1 MKKIQ
6 LVVLLVVAMG
16 FVSAENNIE
25 KMFPKDLYRNRVVI
39 EQHQKSGTDIGF
51 RLERIK
57 INDLKNMQPYE
68 LPEFLK
74 NYFEEN
80 REITSKDLKKFLKG
94 DEKFVLQLG
103 DLNLVDL
110 YSYRKIYRGKEPVGE
125 YHFTAGIGPD
135 LSVGGGFVYSLS
147 YIDKDEIVRF
157 FVNTGYLNKE
167 MDVLESLPEIFY
179 KKDGKW
185 YWRSEEAMVELCKMM
200 ENHDERLPVEMLELQ
215 LKWEEII
222 GNLEVNGKK
231 ITLK

>member
-57 INDLKNMQPYE
+57 INDLKNMQPY
-68 LPEFLK
+68 PEFLK

-147 YIDKDEIVRF
+147 YIDKDEIVRL

-167 MDVLESLPEIFY
+167 MDVF
-179 KKDGKW
+179 
-185 YWRSEEAMVELCKMM
+185 
-200 ENHDERLPVEMLELQ
+200 H
-215 LKWEEII
+215 
-222 GNLEVNGKK
+222 
-231 ITLK
+231 T